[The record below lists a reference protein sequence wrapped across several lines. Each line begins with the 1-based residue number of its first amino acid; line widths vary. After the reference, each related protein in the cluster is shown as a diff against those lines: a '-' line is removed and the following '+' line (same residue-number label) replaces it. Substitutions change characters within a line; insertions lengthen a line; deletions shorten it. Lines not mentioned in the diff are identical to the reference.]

1 MLALHIPKPPV
12 NSIRVLR
19 AWVLLTETTLKTR
32 IPRLRTQYFTATPV
46 HLDMERKGD
55 RVFAKCHFTSWI
67 PSLHQQGRLCW
78 ISEPDKKEF
87 VQSLW
92 CMPMPTRWR
101 STTSDS
107 NWERCDPFAEDLL
120 TWREVSW
127 GCLVPIIGGPW
138 PSVGRDALILREWIL
153 PGIFWRGYIW

>member
-1 MLALHIPKPPV
+1 
-12 NSIRVLR
+12 
-19 AWVLLTETTLKTR
+19 
-32 IPRLRTQYFTATPV
+32 
-46 HLDMERKGD
+46 MERKGD

-67 PSLHQQGRLCW
+67 PPLHQQGRLCW

-127 GCLVPIIGGPW
+127 GCLVPIIGGSW

-153 PGIFWRGYIW
+153 PRIFWRGYILWVTANNEWPIPGLVRINLEHLSSHQSRLYTKHVSQPH